1 MSLVANYSISHF
13 QIILAENTYGRII
26 KETTS
31 AMVTSTSFQIH
42 PSAFPLVSTVHKP
55 YIR

>member
-13 QIILAENTYGRII
+13 QIILAENTYGKII

-42 PSAFPLVSTVHKP
+42 PSAFPFVSTVHQP